1 MRRRLRAEFSGLGCD
16 LDRVLADIGLT
27 RDEMETMIKNSP
39 RSRALQQ
46 AMLKRL
52 GLEQRVAS
60 LTPDV
65 ARSIERRCATCSQQ
79 AECGDWVAHAQA
91 SDGYPRFCPNA
102 ETFEAVA
109 RLGKAA

>member
-1 MRRRLRAEFSGLGCD
+1 MEEAMDAGCAVSGWLKSVRASTMGFLEDAAMRRRLRAEFSGLGCD

-27 RDEMETMIKNSP
+27 REDMEALIRNSP

-60 LTPDV
+60 LAPDV
-65 ARSIERRCATCSQQ
+65 SRSI
-79 AECGDWVAHAQA
+79 
-91 SDGYPRFCPNA
+91 
-102 ETFEAVA
+102 
-109 RLGKAA
+109 